1 MFNRVLVATDLTAMS
16 RPALALGASLVQASS
31 GTLFVV
37 HADELP
43 ETAKHWLTPFYE
55 EDVAALRAFVE
66 RHGSALRARL
76 AAEIAEVLGSLGSPG
91 SAGAVATEP
100 IFRWGRPADTIVA
113 EGQRLNADVIV
124 TGTRGA
130 PVGRVLE
137 RVLLTAG
144 RPVLAV
150 PGLTSTRSG

>member
-1 MFNRVLVATDLTAMS
+1 
-16 RPALALGASLVQASS
+16 
-31 GTLFVV
+31 VV

-55 EDVAALRAFVE
+55 EDVEALRSFVE
-66 RHGSALRARL
+66 RHGSALRSRL
-76 AAEIAEVLGSLGSPG
+76 TTEIAEVLESLGATG
-91 SAGAVATEP
+91 SVATEP

-113 EGQRLNADVIV
+113 EGQRLNADVII

-150 PGLTSTRSG
+150 PGLTSAR

>member
-1 MFNRVLVATDLTAMS
+1 MSMFNRVLVATDLTAIS
-16 RPALALGASLVQASS
+16 RPALALGARLVQASS

-55 EDVAALRAFVE
+55 EDVEALRAFVE
-66 RHGSALRARL
+66 RHGTALRTRL
-76 AAEIAEVLGSLGSPG
+76 TTEIAEVMASMG

-113 EGQRLNADVIV
+113 EGQRLDADVIV
-124 TGTRGA
+124 AGTRGS

-150 PGLTSTRSG
+150 PGLTSMRG

>member
-1 MFNRVLVATDLTAMS
+1 
-16 RPALALGASLVQASS
+16 
-31 GTLFVV
+31 
-37 HADELP
+37 
-43 ETAKHWLTPFYE
+43 
-55 EDVAALRAFVE
+55 
-66 RHGSALRARL
+66 LRARL
-76 AAEIAEVLGSLGSPG
+76 TAEIAEVLGSLGP
-91 SAGAVATEP
+91 AAAVATEP

-113 EGQRLNADVIV
+113 EGQRLGADVIV

-150 PGLTSTRSG
+150 PGLTSMR

>member
-1 MFNRVLVATDLTAMS
+1 MFKRVLVATDLTATS
-16 RPALALGASLVQASS
+16 RPAMALAASLVQGST

-43 ETAKHWLTPFYE
+43 QAAKHWLTPFYE
-55 EDVAALRAFVE
+55 EDVEALRGFVE
-66 RHGSALRARL
+66 RHGSALRERL
-76 AAEIAEVLGSLGSPG
+76 THEVAEVMGT
-91 SAGAVATEP
+91 SAGLGAEP
-100 IFRWGRPADTIVA
+100 LFRWGRPADTIVA
-113 EGQRLNADVIV
+113 EAQRLDADVIV
-124 TGTRGA
+124 CGTRGA

-150 PGLTSTRSG
+150 PALTSRL

>member
-1 MFNRVLVATDLTAMS
+1 MFNRVLVATDLTAIS
-16 RPALALGASLVQASS
+16 RPALALGASLVHASS

-55 EDVAALRAFVE
+55 EDVEALRAFVE
-66 RHGSALRARL
+66 RHGSALRTRL
-76 AAEIAEVLGSLGSPG
+76 AAEIAEVLGST
-91 SAGAVATEP
+91 GAVATEP

-124 TGTRGA
+124 AGTRGA

-150 PGLTSTRSG
+150 PAMTSTRSE

>member
-1 MFNRVLVATDLTAMS
+1 MFKRVLVATDLTATS
-16 RPALALGASLVQASS
+16 RAALVLGADLVRASS

-55 EDVAALRAFVE
+55 DDVEVLRAFVE
-66 RHGSALRARL
+66 RHGSALRERL
-76 AAEIAEVLGSLGSPG
+76 NKEVAEVLGG
-91 SAGAVATEP
+91 SAGVATEP

-113 EGQRLNADVIV
+113 EAQRLGADLIV
-124 TGTRGA
+124 AGTRGA
-130 PVGRVLE
+130 PVGPVLE
-137 RVLLTAG
+137 RILLTAG

-150 PGLTSTRSG
+150 PAATAIA